1 MWNVTLLLWFFVWFF
16 PYAVP
21 ELQLACTILIGVVK
35 FLDMFT
41 KRLRLL
47 RIERAL
53 SGIWT
58 WWYIPFMV
66 FIFTTHL
73 LIVFLACST
82 LYAASAFT
90 IWPLTFSSRRF
101 YIFCGGTLGFTLY
114 VLEYIAWKHFF
125 AWVRL

>member
-1 MWNVTLLLWFFVWFF
+1 MVFCMVLS
-16 PYAVP
+16 AVK

-73 LIVFLACST
+73 PDRFLACST
-82 LYAASAFT
+82 SLRGLGVHYLAPD
-90 IWPLTFSSRRF
+90 ISSRRF

-114 VLEYIAWKHFF
+114 VLDIYRMEAFF
-125 AWVRL
+125 CVGTTINIYL